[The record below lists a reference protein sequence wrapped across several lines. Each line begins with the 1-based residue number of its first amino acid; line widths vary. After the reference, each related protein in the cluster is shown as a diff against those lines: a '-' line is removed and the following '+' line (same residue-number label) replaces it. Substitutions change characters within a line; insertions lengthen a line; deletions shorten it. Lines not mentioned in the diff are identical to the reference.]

1 METLFLGVLP
11 KASFLARDGGNQVCG
26 SMSKSQLNAFMVK
39 VGANAGLKTKV
50 DAAISADDVVA
61 LALEEGH
68 LFSAATWTRLQRG

>member
-11 KASFLARDGGNQVCG
+11 KPSFVARDGGNQVCG

>member
-1 METLFLGVLP
+1 MP
-11 KASFLARDGGNQVCG
+11 NACFLARDGVHQVCG
-26 SMSKSQLNAFMVK
+26 SMSKSQLNAFMAK
-39 VGANAGLKTKV
+39 VGANADLKTKL

>member
-1 METLFLGVLP
+1 MVTQFLGVLP
-11 KASFLARDGGNQVCG
+11 KTSFVARDGGNLVCG

-50 DAAISADDVVA
+50 DAALSADDVVA
-61 LALEEGH
+61 IALEEGH